1 MCFLF
6 VKNNFTCRHGRD
18 HFFLGSVMSLMMSS
32 HPRKNKISEEVK
44 RILACSFFSVFD
56 RICCFL
62 VKNKFSK
69 ICQIGNFFT
78 VVDEVIAQCA
88 EGGKPP
94 HLLSSV
100 VLLNAVTLLTSNGVL
115 CQKVSCY

>member
-18 HFFLGSVMSLMMSS
+18 HFFLGSVTSLMMSS

-56 RICCFL
+56 RIRCFL
-62 VKNKFSK
+62 VKINPVKFVKLGTSSLLLMRSLHNVLEEEK
-69 ICQIGNFFT
+69 T
-78 VVDEVIAQCA
+78 
-88 EGGKPP
+88 P

-115 CQKVSCY
+115 WQKVSCY